1 MPSLTIDTTVDI
13 NADRD
18 AVWDVLSDFASY
30 KEWNPV
36 MRIEGTPEV
45 GTKLVVHLTG
55 EGGRGMRFKPKVL
68 AATPGKEL
76 RWLGKLG
83 LRGIADGEHFFVLTT
98 NDDGTTRLSHSER
111 FSGAL
116 VALARGGSAN
126 SGAAYQ
132 AFSQALKQRVEHL
145 GRSWGPQLALRTELL
160 GP

>member
-13 NADRD
+13 NASKD
-18 AVWDVLSDFASY
+18 AVWDVLTDFASY

-55 EGGRGMRFKPKVL
+55 AGGHGMSFKPKVL

-83 LRGIADGEHFFVLTT
+83 LHGIADGEHFFILSTK
-98 NDDGTTRLSHSER
+98 DDGTTRLNHGER

-126 SGAAYQ
+126 SGTAYE
-132 AFSQALKQRVEHL
+132 AFSQALKQRVE
-145 GRSWGPQLALRTELL
+145 QLDRARERNLR
-160 GP
+160 

>member
-1 MPSLTIDTTVDI
+1 MPSVTIDTTVDI
-13 NADRD
+13 DASRD
-18 AVWDVLSDFASY
+18 AVWDVLTDFASY

-55 EGGRGMRFKPKVL
+55 AGGHGMSFKPKVL

-83 LRGIADGEHFFVLTT
+83 LRGIAAGEHFFVLTT
-98 NDDGTTRLSHSER
+98 NNDGTTRLNHGER
-111 FSGAL
+111 YSGAL
-116 VALARGGSAN
+116 VALARGSSAN
-126 SGAAYQ
+126 SGAAYK

-145 GRSWGPQLALRTELL
+145 HKTSITTSE
-160 GP
+160 